1 MTATATMVVIDDI
14 RSVVEMIATKI
25 DWESHGIEVVGRAGD
40 GEQGFALV
48 ESLRP
53 NIVLTDIRM
62 PKLDGLR
69 MTERIMQVLPDC
81 KVIILSGY
89 TDFEYARQAVRL
101 GALDFVKKP
110 FTVREIEG
118 AVLKA
123 KEAWM
128 EEERQRASVDRLN
141 RQVKESMPALR
152 QEHLNMLVQS
162 QSSPA
167 KASELWRF
175 LELGFEP
182 EGVAVAVAE
191 IDDYERKY
199 AGQSAHVIEL
209 VRFSLQ
215 NVLEE
220 TIGGRA
226 RGTLFRESRSRF
238 VLLLSAGSA
247 EEALSI
253 AEACCANIERFT
265 KFTVSI
271 GVGGATETI
280 GDLPDRYRQAC
291 AALSYHFYTGGN
303 AVFHY
308 EAIER
313 KEIARPAYS
322 FKTEEKLVFALQSG
336 NAAMVLDTLDGL
348 IGELKEQRP
357 LPDPG
362 QVSGLFQL
370 WASVVYRTLLEIVP
384 SGLLSPV
391 EERLLPIRT
400 RSDLPLHEL
409 RSLIREAASEGCR
422 LVLEERR
429 NESGKQ
435 IGKAIAYIRGHLGE
449 ELTVDRCAKVVNL
462 SGGYFAN
469 LFKKETG
476 MTVVQFVTQERIE
489 QAKKLLALDVPVQN
503 IAQQLGYEHR
513 RYFSDVFK
521 KHTGM
526 TPSEFKD
533 HYRFG

>member
-1 MTATATMVVIDDI
+1 MKAIATMVVIDDI

-25 DWESHGIEVVGRAGD
+25 DWERHGIEVVGRAGD
-40 GEQGFALV
+40 GEQGFALI
-48 ESLRP
+48 ERLRP

-62 PKLDGLR
+62 PKLDGLQ
-69 MTERIMQVLPDC
+69 MTERIMNILPDC

-110 FTVREIEG
+110 FTVAEIEN

-123 KEAWM
+123 REEWL
-128 EEERQRASVDRLN
+128 EEERLRLSVDQLSK
-141 RQVKESMPALR
+141 QVKASLPALR
-152 QEHLNMLVQS
+152 QEHLNMLMHVQ
-162 QSSPA
+162 A
-167 KASELWRF
+167 DTGKARELWRF

-182 EGVAVAVAE
+182 EGVTVAVAE
-191 IDDYERKY
+191 IDDYEHKY
-199 AGQSAHVIEL
+199 SGQSVQVIEL

-215 NVLEE
+215 NVLGE
-220 TIGGRA
+220 TIARRA
-226 RGTLFRESRSRF
+226 RGTLFRESRNRF
-238 VLLLSAGSA
+238 VLLLDCVSAD
-247 EEALSI
+247 EALSI
-253 AEACCANIERFT
+253 AEDCCANIERYT

-271 GVGGATETI
+271 GVGGMAENI
-280 GDLPDRYRQAC
+280 GGFPDSYRQAC
-291 AALSYHFYTGGN
+291 TALSYHFYTGGN

-308 EAIER
+308 AAIGR
-313 KEIARPAYS
+313 KDTTRPSYS
-322 FKTEEKLVFALQSG
+322 FKAEEKLVFALQSG
-336 NAAMVLDTLDGL
+336 NAPMVLDTLDSL
-348 IGELKEQRP
+348 IAELREQRP
-357 LPDPG
+357 LPDPA

-370 WASVVYRTLLEIVP
+370 WGSVLYRTLLELVP
-384 SGLLSPV
+384 SERLSSL
-391 EERLLPIRT
+391 EEHLLPIRA
-400 RSDLPLHEL
+400 RSDLPLHVL
-409 RSLIREAASEGCR
+409 RNHIREAAAEGCR
-422 LVLEERR
+422 HVLEERR
-429 NESGKQ
+429 NESQKQ
-435 IGKAIAYIRGHLGE
+435 IRKAIAYVREHLGE
-449 ELTVDRCAKVVNL
+449 ELTVDRCARVVNL

-489 QAKKLLALDVPVQN
+489 QAKKLLVADVPVQN

-533 HYRFG
+533 HYRYG